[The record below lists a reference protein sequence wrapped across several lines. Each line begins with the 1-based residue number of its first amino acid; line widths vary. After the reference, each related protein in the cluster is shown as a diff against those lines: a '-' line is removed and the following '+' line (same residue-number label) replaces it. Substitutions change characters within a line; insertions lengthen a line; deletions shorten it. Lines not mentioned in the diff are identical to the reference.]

1 MRFFASFLFVLIVGC
16 SVFSQDRTADLVIL
30 NGNVLTMD
38 EKRPRAEAI
47 AVTGNIISAVGTN
60 AEIRA
65 VVGETTK
72 VIDAKGG
79 TVMPGFNDAHVH
91 FMAIGNTFS
100 SMDIKDVDT
109 PEKLVERIK
118 YYVRFLPK
126 GRWILGSGGSE
137 ALWKADAAVLA
148 KALDESAPD
157 NPVFLYNTDPASA
170 LANAVAMKK
179 GGVKRAEG
187 GIVGDGALERV
198 RFAVPRDHT
207 SRWAEIAETATNYA
221 ASFGITSVQDV
232 HSDDMAEAYREL
244 ERAGKLKT
252 RVYDCISLSD
262 AVAKKLSPPKND
274 PASMVRTGCVKG
286 THEGDDESTPKLLAD
301 VIAADK
307 AGWQVAVHAIGTRT
321 SYEVLDVFEATI
333 RENGPRDRR
342 FKLEH
347 AEGISANDQKRAG
360 KMNIIAS
367 IQPYLFGGGAGF
379 GSGYYLGLQN
389 AGMKLAYGSDAP
401 MTAFDPMLTM
411 QAADQTSGISVY
423 DIIRGY
429 TVGSAYAEFAEKNKG
444 TISSGKLADIVILS
458 EKVSEEKANVGNGAK
473 VIVTIVNGKI
483 VYGY

>member
-1 MRFFASFLFVLIVGC
+1 MRFFAAFLFVLIVGC

-38 EKRPRAEAI
+38 EKRPRAEAV
-47 AVTGNIISAVGTN
+47 AVTGNKISAVGTN

-100 SMDIKDVDT
+100 SLDIKDVDT
-109 PEKLVERIK
+109 PEKLAEK
-118 YYVRFLPK
+118 LKHYVRFLPK
-126 GRWILGSGGSE
+126 GRWILGSGGNE
-137 ALWKADAAVLA
+137 ALWKSDAAVLA

-170 LANAVAMKK
+170 LANAAAMKK

-187 GIVGDGALERV
+187 GIVSDGALERV
-198 RFAVPRDHT
+198 RFAVPKDHT
-207 SRWAEIAETATNYA
+207 SRWNEIAETATNYA

-232 HSDDMAEAYREL
+232 HSDDMAEVYREL

-252 RVYDCISLSD
+252 RVYDCISLGD
-262 AVAKKLSPPKND
+262 AVAKKLAPPKND
-274 PASMVRTGCVKG
+274 PASMVRAGCVKG
-286 THEGDDESTPKLLAD
+286 THEGDDGSTPKLLAD

-307 AGWQVAVHAIGTRT
+307 AGWQVAVHAIGTRA
-321 SYEVLDVFEATI
+321 SSEVLDVFEATI
-333 RENGPRDRR
+333 SENGPRDRR

-347 AEGISANDQKRAG
+347 AEGIAPEDMKRAG

-367 IQPYLFGGGAGF
+367 IQPYLFGGGAGLR
-379 GSGYYLGLQN
+379 SGYYIGLQN

-411 QAADQTSGISVY
+411 QAADPTSGISVN
-423 DIIRGY
+423 DVIRGY
-429 TVGSAYAEFAEKNKG
+429 TVGSAYGEFTENIKDSLE
-444 TISSGKLADIVILS
+444 TGKLADIVILS
-458 EKVSEEKANVGNGAK
+458 EKVSEEKADVGNGKK
-473 VIVTIVNGKI
+473 VVFTIVNGKI
-483 VYGY
+483 VYGH